1 MKKYLAE
8 FIGTACLVFIGC
20 GTACAV
26 GCDAANGSGYI
37 LTAFAFGLTVMAM
50 AYAIGPVSGCHVNPA
65 VSIAMLISGKL
76 GFGDFIGY
84 IIAQCLGAYAGGW
97 LMVPFWGKESGLGTN
112 GLYNGDIMLSLLA
125 EAVLTFVFVFLIIM
139 VTSKEENGAIAGL
152 IIGLTLFLVH
162 IIGIAITGTSV
173 NPARSLGPALI
184 VGGDALKNVW
194 VFIAGPFIGGIVAA
208 IFGKIFAE

>member
-84 IIAQCLGAYAGGW
+84 IIDR
-97 LMVPFWGKESGLGTN
+97 K
-112 GLYNGDIMLSLLA
+112 
-125 EAVLTFVFVFLIIM
+125 
-139 VTSKEENGAIAGL
+139 
-152 IIGLTLFLVH
+152 
-162 IIGIAITGTSV
+162 SV
-173 NPARSLGPALI
+173 
-184 VGGDALKNVW
+184 V
-194 VFIAGPFIGGIVAA
+194 
-208 IFGKIFAE
+208 